1 STLPVKSIGIS
12 LGAIAVWAPL
22 IKYVPTSGM
31 RSAIG
36 PVAASSTTVTILLV
50 WATASATFFVPRLP
64 RLTLSNVSSTEPIL
78 ILMVNEPSGGV
89 SPLGGWISTS
99 ISWVGLPTARTVSE
113 GTALDDR
120 LGS

>member
-1 STLPVKSIGIS
+1 
-12 LGAIAVWAPL
+12 
-22 IKYVPTSGM
+22 M

-78 ILMVNEPSGGV
+78 ILMVKEPSGGV
-89 SPLGGWISTS
+89 SPLGGWTSTS
-99 ISWVGLPTARTVSE
+99 MSWVGSPTALIVRD
-113 GTALDDR
+113 GTAFDDR
-120 LGS
+120 LGSCTDGSSTLPFLALLVRELVATRVT